1 MFIAVQ
7 IVIVSLSLSF
17 VDANLGVDLCRRTS
31 DEIDGCLRNGYRSAL
46 MRKCYPGGISQ
57 SGNTLITGK
66 ERRKCLKIEKVAVN
80 MCNFQCSSGYT
91 FIYSAVVETLF

>member
-31 DEIDGCLRNGYRSAL
+31 NEIDGCLRNGYRSAL

-57 SGNTLITGK
+57 SGTMVMK
-66 ERRKCLKIEKVAVN
+66 ERRKCLNIEKIAVN